1 MKSVNQLLIVSRSA
15 PPGVSGSAHVLR
27 ALLHHDEGRQLIAV
41 GGRSPVKCVDNE
53 ENLILLPT
61 ELSFFGRGA
70 RFLAPIRQLF
80 LGSVSARIEKVARLQ
95 HVTRILCVFPD
106 AFYCAASLSAAR
118 RLGLPID
125 FWFHNTYAD
134 NRSGTSG
141 VYARRLE
148 SQMIKEAERVFF
160 ISDALCDRFRE
171 KYASDAARFHTLRH
185 PVGELKVCQVIARG
199 FTSKVVRA
207 TLMGNINESNF
218 DATARLLRALKSH
231 PSVKITMCCP
241 VPQMLLEAR
250 GIDLDGVD
258 FRGYIPLEELDK
270 LLLDTDLF
278 LLPHGLQGGYSAE
291 EYRTIFPTR
300 AAHYMAQG
308 RPILAHSPEGSGL
321 TDFLREHG
329 CAVVV
334 SSPSEEDIVN
344 AFDGLRA
351 DCEMQERT
359 AQAALRAATMF
370 HPDKILRTITVGTL

>member
-1 MKSVNQLLIVSRSA
+1 MKSLNQLLIVSRSA

-27 ALLHHDEGRQLIAV
+27 ALLDHDEGRQLIAV
-41 GGRSPVKCVDNE
+41 GGRSPTRHLDSE
-53 ENLILLPT
+53 ENLLLFPT
-61 ELSFFGRGA
+61 ELSVFGRGA
-70 RFLAPIRQLF
+70 RFFSPIRQL
-80 LGSVSARIEKVARLQ
+80 LLRSVSARIEDVARSH
-95 HVTRILCVFPD
+95 HVARILCVFPD
-106 AFYCAASLSAAR
+106 AFYCAASLSAAK

-134 NRSGTSG
+134 NRSGTAG

-148 SQMIKEAERVFF
+148 SQIIKEARRVFF
-160 ISDALCDRFRE
+160 ISDALCDRFRK
-171 KYASDAARFHTLRH
+171 KYAADAARFHTLRH
-185 PVGELKVCQVIARG
+185 PVGELKGSNVIARG
-199 FTSKVVRA
+199 FASHVVRA

-218 DATARLLRALKSH
+218 DATARLLRALKNH
-231 PSVKITMCCP
+231 PSIKITMCCP
-241 VPQMLLEAR
+241 VPKMLLEAR

-258 FRGYIPLEELDK
+258 FRGYIPLGELDR

-278 LLPHGLQGGYSAE
+278 LLPHGLQGGYSEE

-329 CAVVV
+329 CALVV

-344 AFDGLRA
+344 AFEGLHA
-351 DCEMQERT
+351 DYAIQEKI
-359 AQAALRAATMF
+359 AQAALKAATMF
-370 HPDKILRTITVGTL
+370 QPDKILRTLTAEKS